1 MTRALIL
8 ILILALAA
16 LAWAVGE
23 LATMEIRT

>member
-8 ILILALAA
+8 ILALALAV